1 MLRVIPGLAALFVLA
16 ASPAQAAVEGEIAFI
31 FNTFS
36 FLVHGFL
43 VMLMA
48 AGFAMLESGLVR
60 TKNTA
65 AICLKNIALYSIAG
79 IVFYIVGYAVMYTDV
94 NGGWI
99 GTFDFLYNPS
109 DAELALL
116 NAEDATPEQVAAVVE
131 GGYSVMSDWFFQM
144 VFVATAA
151 SIVSGTLAER
161 IRVLPFLIFTV
172 LLSALIYPI
181 QASWVWGGGWL
192 NEMGFSD
199 FAGSTLVH
207 STGGWAAL
215 AGALVLGARKG
226 KYGPGGTINP
236 MPGAN
241 LPLAT
246 LGTFILWFGWF
257 GFNGGSQL
265 ALGSALD
272 AVAISIVYVNTN
284 LAAAAGVIAAMA
296 TSYVMYRKIDLTLAL
311 NGAIAGLVSITA
323 GPDLQNHVLA
333 LAHRRRRRHAGGVR
347 GSGSRP
353 AEDRRCGG
361 RDLRP
366 SGRRHLGHAR
376 GRHLR
381 RRRFRG
387 AAHRRARHRRL
398 RVRGVAGGMV
408 RAEAPPRHPG
418 LRRGGRRRPRQDRA
432 RHGSLSGVRPGLLAA
447 LLASGPQSATG
458 GRATIQ
464 IARPLAFG
472 ADSFGSD
479 RISGQAQ
486 NRRPG
491 PRAGSISQ
499 LSCQFAAAG
508 LGPGLGAGATV
519 FAIRL
524 SRSNTVGYRPGSPA
538 LRVVSGRPPAAAP
551 TPPSIQSAALRAA
564 SRASTVAP
572 LCSSAR
578 SLRIERPDATQAM
591 AMAGNPG

>member
-1 MLRVIPGLAALFVLA
+1 MLRTITGLAALFVLA
-16 ASPAQAAVEGEIAFI
+16 AWPAHAAVEGEIAFV

-65 AICLKNIALYSIAG
+65 AICLKNIALYSLAG
-79 IVFYIVGYAVMYTDV
+79 IMFYIVGYAVMYTDV
-94 NGGWI
+94 DGGWI
-99 GTFDFLYNPS
+99 GSFDFLYNPS
-109 DAELALL
+109 EAELALL
-116 NAEDATPEQVAAVVE
+116 NAEEATPEQAAAVV
-131 GGYSVMSDWFFQM
+131 GNGYSVMSDWFFQM

-161 IRVLPFLIFTV
+161 IRIFPFLVFTV

-192 NEMGFSD
+192 AEMGFSD
-199 FAGSTLVH
+199 FAGSTVVH

-226 KYGPGGTINP
+226 KYGPDGSINP

-296 TSYVMYRKIDLTLAL
+296 TSYAMYRKIDLTLAL

-333 LAHRRRRRHAGGVR
+333 LLIGGIGGVLVVYAVPLLDRLKIDDVVGAISAHLVAGIWGTLAVGIFGGGEFRVQLIGVLAIGVFVFAASLIAWFVLKLLLGIRASEETEDDGLDKAELGMEAYPEFGR
-347 GSGSRP
+347 GSS
-353 AEDRRCGG
+353 
-361 RDLRP
+361 
-366 SGRRHLGHAR
+366 
-376 GRHLR
+376 
-381 RRRFRG
+381 
-387 AAHRRARHRRL
+387 
-398 RVRGVAGGMV
+398 
-408 RAEAPPRHPG
+408 
-418 LRRGGRRRPRQDRA
+418 
-432 RHGSLSGVRPGLLAA
+432 
-447 LLASGPQSATG
+447 
-458 GRATIQ
+458 
-464 IARPLAFG
+464 PLF
-472 ADSFGSD
+472 
-479 RISGQAQ
+479 
-486 NRRPG
+486 
-491 PRAGSISQ
+491 
-499 LSCQFAAAG
+499 
-508 LGPGLGAGATV
+508 
-519 FAIRL
+519 
-524 SRSNTVGYRPGSPA
+524 
-538 LRVVSGRPPAAAP
+538 
-551 TPPSIQSAALRAA
+551 
-564 SRASTVAP
+564 
-572 LCSSAR
+572 
-578 SLRIERPDATQAM
+578 
-591 AMAGNPG
+591 

>member
-1 MLRVIPGLAALFVLA
+1 MLRAIPGLAALLLLA
-16 ASPAQAAVEGEIAFI
+16 ASPAHAAVEGELAFV

-65 AICLKNIALYSIAG
+65 AICLKNIALYSLAG
-79 IVFYIVGYAVMYTDV
+79 IMFYIVGYAVMYTDV

-116 NAEDATPEQVAAVVE
+116 NAEEATPEQVAAVVE

-161 IRVLPFLIFTV
+161 IRIVPFLAFTV

-192 NEMGFSD
+192 AEMGFSD

-215 AGALVLGARKG
+215 AGAIVLGARKG
-226 KYGPGGTINP
+226 KYGPDGSINP

-284 LAAAAGVIAAMA
+284 LAAAAGVVAAMA
-296 TSYVMYRKIDLTLAL
+296 TSYAMYRKIDLTLAL

-333 LAHRRRRRHAGGVR
+333 LVIGGIGGVLVVYAVPLLDRLKIDDVVGAISAHLVAGIWGTLAVGIFGGGDFTVQLIGVLAIGVFVFVVSLAAWFALKLLVGIRASEETEDDGLDKTELGMEAYPEFGR
-347 GSGSRP
+347 GSS
-353 AEDRRCGG
+353 
-361 RDLRP
+361 
-366 SGRRHLGHAR
+366 
-376 GRHLR
+376 
-381 RRRFRG
+381 
-387 AAHRRARHRRL
+387 
-398 RVRGVAGGMV
+398 
-408 RAEAPPRHPG
+408 
-418 LRRGGRRRPRQDRA
+418 
-432 RHGSLSGVRPGLLAA
+432 
-447 LLASGPQSATG
+447 
-458 GRATIQ
+458 
-464 IARPLAFG
+464 PLF
-472 ADSFGSD
+472 
-479 RISGQAQ
+479 
-486 NRRPG
+486 
-491 PRAGSISQ
+491 
-499 LSCQFAAAG
+499 
-508 LGPGLGAGATV
+508 
-519 FAIRL
+519 
-524 SRSNTVGYRPGSPA
+524 
-538 LRVVSGRPPAAAP
+538 
-551 TPPSIQSAALRAA
+551 
-564 SRASTVAP
+564 
-572 LCSSAR
+572 
-578 SLRIERPDATQAM
+578 
-591 AMAGNPG
+591 

>member
-1 MLRVIPGLAALFVLA
+1 MLRIITGLAALFALA
-16 ASPAQAAVEGEIAFI
+16 ASPAHAAVEGEIAFV

-79 IVFYIVGYAVMYTDV
+79 IMFYIVGYAVMYTDV

-109 DAELALL
+109 GAELALL
-116 NAEDATPEQVAAVVE
+116 NAEEATAEQVAAVVE

-161 IRVLPFLIFTV
+161 IRVFPFLVFTV

-192 NEMGFSD
+192 AEMGFSD

-226 KYGPGGTINP
+226 KYGPDGSINP

-333 LAHRRRRRHAGGVR
+333 LVIGGIGGMLVVFAVPALDRLKIDDVVGAISAHLVAGIWGTLAVGIFGGGDFGTQFIGVLAIGVFVFAVSLAAWFALKLVLGIRASEEAEDDGLDKSELGMEAYPEFGR
-347 GSGSRP
+347 GSS
-353 AEDRRCGG
+353 
-361 RDLRP
+361 
-366 SGRRHLGHAR
+366 
-376 GRHLR
+376 
-381 RRRFRG
+381 
-387 AAHRRARHRRL
+387 
-398 RVRGVAGGMV
+398 
-408 RAEAPPRHPG
+408 
-418 LRRGGRRRPRQDRA
+418 
-432 RHGSLSGVRPGLLAA
+432 
-447 LLASGPQSATG
+447 
-458 GRATIQ
+458 
-464 IARPLAFG
+464 PLF
-472 ADSFGSD
+472 
-479 RISGQAQ
+479 
-486 NRRPG
+486 
-491 PRAGSISQ
+491 
-499 LSCQFAAAG
+499 
-508 LGPGLGAGATV
+508 
-519 FAIRL
+519 
-524 SRSNTVGYRPGSPA
+524 
-538 LRVVSGRPPAAAP
+538 
-551 TPPSIQSAALRAA
+551 
-564 SRASTVAP
+564 
-572 LCSSAR
+572 
-578 SLRIERPDATQAM
+578 
-591 AMAGNPG
+591 